1 VSTLIFVLALLGVA
15 VTGGL
20 FAACLGL
27 PRCTDFL
34 LAAWLIGFADV
45 VALALL
51 LSPEHAFTRNWLLA
65 GLAVV
70 LGAALLTWQRRGRP
84 RPPSSGAALAAL
96 RDTLR
101 DPVLA
106 VLAVAVA
113 LGLAYSAALL
123 LFTAPNDFDALWY
136 HLARAAFWKQ
146 QHAVAYVDL
155 ANDKRINVF
164 PPFAEIGVAFTM
176 VLDQSDLFVGLV
188 QFLALPATML
198 GIFGIARRLG
208 FERRPALYSTL
219 VFGTFPVVALQAST
233 ALNDLVVASF
243 LVAAVCFAFSLS
255 RTSLGLAVLALG
267 LAVGAKA
274 TALLALPVVALVLAF
289 THPRSRWL
297 RIVLAGL
304 AGIALGAVWYVL
316 NVVETGAPGGK
327 FGGAGMEPDREAPG
341 GAAAAARL
349 GRMIVDA
356 IDPAGSVGRDR
367 FLYVITAALVLAVGA
382 LVALH
387 LRRRALL
394 GVALAAAVLA
404 LLPLAVHPLH
414 NAASRAD
421 QKLFLV
427 LGSHRLAYL
436 GSERLPTQASPFGS
450 WYGPLGL
457 VLFLVALPFV
467 VQGVRRKTLPRVAL
481 VLALTPALF
490 VVVLAVLTF
499 YSAFGGRY
507 VMFAVALAC
516 STWGVLLRVRA
527 IAWASGAVAATAM
540 LLAFVHYTEKPAG
553 FSVLGHG
560 TSESVWGRSDLVVQS
575 FFLNQGATEAAAA
588 LYTRAGSGAS
598 VGLRIAQNDLSY
610 PYFGSHLDRK
620 VLFVGLAGQNVN
632 QVEWLVVAS
641 GQSTEACRTDW
652 RRVPG
657 VGHGWALYRR
667 VARNGCAGEL
677 SA

>member
-1 VSTLIFVLALLGVA
+1 MSTLIFFLALVGLA
-15 VTGGL
+15 VTAGL
-20 FAACLGL
+20 FSACLDL

-34 LAAWLIGFADV
+34 LAAWLIGFAEV
-45 VALALL
+45 VALSLL
-51 LSPEHAFTRNWLLA
+51 LSPEHAFTRSWLLA

-70 LGAALLTWQRRGRP
+70 LVAALLTWQRRGRP
-84 RPPSSGAALAAL
+84 RPPSGRAALAAL
-96 RDTLR
+96 RETLH

-106 VLAVAVA
+106 VLAAAVS

-176 VLDQSDLFVGLV
+176 VLDQSDRLAGLV

-208 FERRPALYSTL
+208 FKRRPALYGTL

-243 LVAAVCFAFSLS
+243 LVAAACFAFSLS
-255 RTSLGLAVLALG
+255 RTSLALAVLALG

-289 THPRSRWL
+289 IHPRSRWL

-316 NVVETGAPGGK
+316 NVVETGRPGGK
-327 FGGAGMEPDREAPG
+327 FAGAGMEPDREAPG
-341 GAAAAARL
+341 GPASVARL
-349 GRMIVDA
+349 GRMLVDA

-367 FLYVITAALVLAVGA
+367 FLYAVAAMLVLAVGA
-382 LVALH
+382 LVALR

-394 GVALAAAVLA
+394 GVALAAALLA

-414 NAASRAD
+414 NFASRAD
-421 QKLFLV
+421 QKLFLE

-457 VLFLVALPFV
+457 LLFLVALPFV
-467 VQGVRRKTLPRVAL
+467 VQRVRRRALPRVAV
-481 VLALTPALF
+481 VLALAPALF
-490 VVVLAVLTF
+490 VVVLALLTF

-516 STWGVLLRVRA
+516 STWGVLLHLRA
-527 IAWASGAVAATAM
+527 VAWASAAVAVTAM
-540 LLAFVHYTEKPAG
+540 ALAFVHYTEKPAG
-553 FSVLGHG
+553 FSVLGGGH
-560 TSESVWGRSDLVVQS
+560 SESVWGRSSLAVQS
-575 FFLNQGATEAAAA
+575 VFLNDGAREAVAAVS
-588 LYTRAGSGAS
+588 TRVGRHAA
-598 VGLRIAQNDLSY
+598 VGLHIAQNDLSY
-610 PYFGSHLDRK
+610 PYFGSHFDRR
-620 VLFVGLAGQNVN
+620 VLFVGLAGQNTGRVD
-632 QVEWLVVAS
+632 WLVIAP
-641 GQSTEACRTDW
+641 GQKTEACEADW
-652 RRVPG
+652 QRVPG
-657 VGHGWALYRR
+657 VEHGWALYRR
-667 VARNGCAGEL
+667 VARQGCAGEL